1 MSNAFSVTRLTRF
14 GGLPSSAAKPKTQA
28 LLFDLGG
35 VLIDFD
41 FSRAFRAW
49 QPLSRLSLGEIS
61 EAFQFDAEYEKHER
75 GEITAFEYFDHLRA
89 MLALEHDYHRIA
101 QGWNSIFIGE
111 IPETLAMAQAARTQL
126 TCSAFTN
133 TNVTHQVHW
142 SAQFPM
148 VASSLDRV
156 FASHQIGYR
165 KPERQAFEHV
175 ARELGVPLGSIMFFD
190 DLPENVQGAESA
202 GLQAVLV
209 RSPGDVR
216 SALLGIGCAL

>member
-1 MSNAFSVTRLTRF
+1 MH
-14 GGLPSSAAKPKTQA
+14 PAKPLA

-35 VLIDFD
+35 VIIDID

-61 EAFQFDAEYEKHER
+61 AVFQFDAEYEKHER
-75 GEITAFEYFDHLRA
+75 GEITAFEYFDHLRS
-89 MLALEHDYHRIA
+89 MLALEPDYRRIA
-101 QGWNSIFIGE
+101 DGWNSIYVGE
-111 IPETLAMAQAARTQL
+111 IQETLAMLRAARKQM

-133 TNVTHQVHW
+133 TNATHQAQW
-142 SAQFPM
+142 SALFPT
-148 VASSLDRV
+148 VARSFDRV

-165 KPERQAFEHV
+165 KPEMRAFEHV

-190 DLPENVQGAESA
+190 DLLENVEGARSA
-202 GLQAVLV
+202 GLQAVHV
-209 RSPGDVR
+209 RSPSDVR